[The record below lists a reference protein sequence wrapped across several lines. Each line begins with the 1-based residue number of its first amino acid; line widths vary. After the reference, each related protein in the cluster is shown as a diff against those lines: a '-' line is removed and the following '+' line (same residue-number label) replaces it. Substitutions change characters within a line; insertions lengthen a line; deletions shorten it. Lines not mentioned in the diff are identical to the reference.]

1 MTIILHKGIKNACN
15 VLQFNWGEFTL
26 HSPLHHGNWSYSM
39 AWDRQSVQCGSSYSI
54 HTWQG
59 IHLFLQYCSWHIC
72 VPWSKAPHR
81 SLAGRWRPFVSRDL
95 SVACRQ
101 KRQAVQIP
109 IDDMSLREIEKQGTF
124 TIGIQFSQDG
134 SPRTLPPLSAGRYY
148 KQRLRRVKL
157 WL

>member
-1 MTIILHKGIKNACN
+1 MYATYCSLIEENLHFTHLCTTVIEVIPWLEIGRVFN
-15 VLQFNWGEFTL
+15 VGRVIQFTL
-26 HSPLHHGNWSYSM
+26 
-39 AWDRQSVQCGSSYSI
+39 DRGFTCFFNI
-54 HTWQG
+54 
-59 IHLFLQYCSWHIC
+59 YCSWHIC

-101 KRQAVQIP
+101 KRQPVQIP
-109 IDDMSLREIEKQGTF
+109 INDISLREIEKQGTF

-134 SPRTLPPLSAGRYY
+134 SPRTLPPPSAGRYY